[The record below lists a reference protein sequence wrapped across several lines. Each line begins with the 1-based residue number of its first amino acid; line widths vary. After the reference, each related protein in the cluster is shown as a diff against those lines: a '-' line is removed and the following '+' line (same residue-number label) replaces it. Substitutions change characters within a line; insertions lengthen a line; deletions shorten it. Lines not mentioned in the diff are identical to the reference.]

1 MNDEQVL
8 QLVDSLFHEFASSY
22 RSEARQR
29 AVEKLTAYNKQKP
42 SAAQI
47 AAEMTTVIA
56 NIESIDP
63 NDIAAYLR
71 EWVRQLRLL

>member
-29 AVEKLTAYNKQKP
+29 AVEKLTAYNKQST
-42 SAAQI
+42 SASQI
-47 AAEMTTVIA
+47 ADSMQAACLPEPGLFISPR
-56 NIESIDP
+56 ESW
-63 NDIAAYLR
+63 LR
-71 EWVRQLRLL
+71 EWVQQLRTL